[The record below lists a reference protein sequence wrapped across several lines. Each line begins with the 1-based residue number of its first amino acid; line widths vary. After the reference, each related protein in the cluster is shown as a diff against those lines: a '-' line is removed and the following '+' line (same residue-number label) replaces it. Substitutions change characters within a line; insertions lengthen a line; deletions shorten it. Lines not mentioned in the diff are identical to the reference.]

1 MSSLRGMILAIL
13 FLATGIIFLFIC
25 LASLSQTGNTAQT
38 PLYVQGCIV
47 ADARAMNNSFQQLE
61 LGHINTQGNCE
72 DTSNFRVGYQITT
85 ANLTPALPGMLT
97 SGVLPTVEVWYRPHL
112 TTGVCDSDKHS
123 CQIADVVALR
133 TYMLNKQNT
142 VVPAILYKS
151 EDFSV
156 KGDLTQANY
165 NPHAATYLKAGVS
178 IWFPILFLLASLLLI
193 SASVLLM
200 LEYRKRQNGVNVRAV
215 SRAL

>member
-13 FLATGIIFLFIC
+13 FLATGIIFLFIS
-25 LASLSQTGNTAQT
+25 LASLSQTGNTVQT
-38 PLYVQGCIV
+38 PLYIQGCIV
-47 ADARAMNNSFQQLE
+47 ADARAADNSFQQLE
-61 LGHINTQGNCE
+61 LGHINTQGNCA
-72 DTSNFRVGYQITT
+72 DISNFRVGYQITT
-85 ANLTPALPGMLT
+85 ANLTPSLPGTLT

-112 TTGVCDSDKHS
+112 STGVCGNDKHS

-151 EDFSV
+151 ADFSV

-165 NPHAATYLKAGVS
+165 NPHAAIYLKAGVS
-178 IWFPILFLLASLLLI
+178 IWLPILFLLAGLLLL
-193 SASVLLM
+193 SGSVLLM
-200 LEYRKRQNGVNVRAV
+200 LDYRKKQHGVNVRSV
-215 SRAL
+215 LSV

>member
-13 FLATGIIFLFIC
+13 FLATGIIFLFIS
-25 LASLSQTGNTAQT
+25 LASLGQTGNTVQT
-38 PLYVQGCIV
+38 PLYMQGCIV
-47 ADARAMNNSFQQLE
+47 ANARAADNSLQQLE
-61 LGHINTQGNCE
+61 LGHINSQGNCT
-72 DTSNFRVGYQITT
+72 DTGNFRIGYQITT
-85 ANLTPALPGMLT
+85 ANLTPSLPGTLT

-112 TTGVCDSDKHS
+112 TTGVCGNDRHS
-123 CQIADVVALR
+123 CQMADVVALR

-142 VVPAILYKS
+142 VVPAVLYKS
-151 EDFSV
+151 AEFFI

-178 IWFPILFLLASLLLI
+178 IWLPILFLLAGLLLI
-193 SASVLLM
+193 SGSVLLM
-200 LEYRKRQNGVNVRAV
+200 LDYRKKRNGVNMRTV